1 MTLPDVIRWLTS
13 TPVNAFVMDLRWVWP
28 ISESLHFCGL
38 ALMVGT
44 VGTFDLRLLG
54 LGKGIP
60 PAVLHRSV
68 RFGVAGFVV
77 SAITGSLFIFG
88 QPDQYFYND
97 AFKVKATCLVLL
109 GLNVLAFYTLE
120 AREVLKLDGAG
131 NASFRAK
138 CFAAISLSL
147 LVLIM
152 LSGRMLTF
160 FRPAGVFDP
169 DAAAVVIDSGEL
181 LVGRVNAK

>member
-1 MTLPDVIRWLTS
+1 MSLEALIAWLTS
-13 TPVNAFVMDLRWVWP
+13 TPVNTVVMDYRWVWP

-38 ALMVGT
+38 AVMVGT

-54 LGKGIP
+54 LAKGIS
-60 PAVLHRSV
+60 PAALHRAV
-68 RFGVAGFVV
+68 RFGVIGFGV

-97 AFKVKATCLVLL
+97 AFKVKAVCLVLL
-109 GLNVLAFYTLE
+109 GINAAGFYLLE
-120 AREVLKLDGAG
+120 ARGVLALGP
-131 NASFRAK
+131 NAEAPLRAK
-138 CFAAISLSL
+138 VIAGISLTL

-160 FRPAGVFDP
+160 FRPLYGV
-169 DAAAVVIDSGEL
+169 
-181 LVGRVNAK
+181 